1 MNLMKKGLKMTVQ
14 FALSVIA
21 VVVCAFVGGAMLT
34 LGMLALFFK
43 KRS

>member
-1 MNLMKKGLKMTVQ
+1 MNLIKKGFRMTEQ

-21 VVVCAFVGGAMLT
+21 VVVCAFVGGAMFS

>member
-1 MNLMKKGLKMTVQ
+1 MTEQ

-21 VVVCAFVGGAMLT
+21 VIVYAFVGGAMFT
-34 LGMLALFFK
+34 LGILALFFK

>member
-1 MNLMKKGLKMTVQ
+1 MNLIKKGFRMTEQ

-43 KRS
+43 KRC

>member
-1 MNLMKKGLKMTVQ
+1 MNLMKKGYRMTEQ

-34 LGMLALFFK
+34 LGILAMLFK
-43 KRS
+43 KRG